1 MNFNQYQD
9 AAKTFAIYPRHNA
22 QLYTLFGLASE
33 VGEVTGKVAKAL
45 RGDLGVTNVWED
57 ERFRAALAYELGDCL
72 WFLAMTAEEFGMDLN
87 DIAVENLE
95 KLLKRKQN
103 NTIKGDGD
111 DR

>member
-1 MNFNQYQD
+1 MDFNQYQD